1 MFPVLLNLGA
11 TLLKTAVSL
20 YYQFLVQ
27 DGGKKMRK
35 SATVSCSGGDFEDAA
50 YESIL
55 EGVYEYMGFY
65 GSEAGAEDCANLLM
79 MRHREDLASMARVAQ
94 DDADDEAEAAAID
107 GIEMDEGEYI
117 EIIVDAGY
125 DAGGEIIYGYY
136 DETVVLDFWNN
147 YL

>member
-1 MFPVLLNLGA
+1 MFGA
-11 TLLKTAVSL
+11 LFNIASVLLKTAVGL
-20 YYQFLVQ
+20 AYAFLQQESSKPANQKTLGV
-27 DGGKKMRK
+27 
-35 SATVSCSGGDFEDAA
+35 VGGDFGEAA
-50 YESIL
+50 YEVIL

-65 GSEAGAEDCANLLM
+65 GSDAGAEDCASLIM
-79 MRHREDLASMARVAQ
+79 ERHREDLSSMERAAY
-94 DDADDEAEAAAID
+94 DDADDEAGLAAME

-117 EIIVDAGY
+117 EIIVGAGY